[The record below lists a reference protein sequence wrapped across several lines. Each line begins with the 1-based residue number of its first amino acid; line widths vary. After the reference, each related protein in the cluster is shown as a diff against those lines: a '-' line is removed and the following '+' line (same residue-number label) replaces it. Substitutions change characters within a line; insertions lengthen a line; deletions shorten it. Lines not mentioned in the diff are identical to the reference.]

1 MQEVDEQGN
10 KKDNGLVYTTY
21 TDKDGKFK
29 FSNFVPAYYQII
41 YTWGDK
47 EYKVQYYKGTIY
59 NDKARSEKTQKD
71 LYWYRGKE
79 YENDTIYVSDRRS
92 DALDNYRIRENIEN
106 QMRSIT
112 NNTLTSLIENAYTPE
127 GQEII
132 KPDGTKEKIITS
144 MDSATP
150 TMEFSVEYESVVTSG
165 DDSDRVEFVVKNVD
179 FGIVERAKQ
188 ALEFDKKIADYK
200 VTLAN
205 GQTIVD
211 AKIEYDEKTG
221 KAELKGSYSLTTLM
235 GPITSNATSTL
246 GMLKTEMD
254 NELIEGAKLDVTYKM
269 KVKNIGELDY
279 STVDYY
285 YYGIKD
291 DNNKV
296 TSSVTELLDYV
307 DGRLNNVDPNE
318 QWQETDQKHLQD
330 VNSSMKDNDKINE
343 YRTYLTTKLSK
354 ALAPGDSNEINLYTS
369 KLLTSTDTDDNTFDN
384 KSEISKITKNS
395 GFISGTPVKTED
407 NYFNIGN
414 AQTVVIIPSTGE
426 NKDYVVPIIIG
437 VSVITILGVGI
448 FLIKK
453 FVIE

>member
-1 MQEVDEQGN
+1 M
-10 KKDNGLVYTTY
+10 
-21 TDKDGKFK
+21 
-29 FSNFVPAYYQII
+29 
-41 YTWGDK
+41 
-47 EYKVQYYKGTIY
+47 
-59 NDKARSEKTQKD
+59 
-71 LYWYRGKE
+71 
-79 YENDTIYVSDRRS
+79 
-92 DALDNYRIRENIEN
+92 
-106 QMRSIT
+106 
-112 NNTLTSLIENAYTPE
+112 
-127 GQEII
+127 
-132 KPDGTKEKIITS
+132 
-144 MDSATP
+144 
-150 TMEFSVEYESVVTSG
+150 
-165 DDSDRVEFVVKNVD
+165 D

-437 VSVITILGVGI
+437 VSVIAILGVGI